1 MFLFV
6 LFAICVLITYL
17 LIKSDNKRIHLE
29 SLDGI
34 VLSDPNAKYL
44 GGFPDVAGSKNVHF
58 AIKKDEIVITIYV
71 MPTPII
77 RHISMKDIVDAEIKS
92 ETQINNEVSLGKIAL
107 FGVLA
112 LGMNSKT
119 TTVNNYLV
127 LTYMEYGRQRDI
139 IIKSNN
145 LENLVR
151 TIRNL
156 INK

>member
-1 MFLFV
+1 MFWLIIISICAFLLFISFTIENSR
-6 LFAICVLITYL
+6 L
-17 LIKSDNKRIHLE
+17 KQEKKE
-29 SLDGI
+29 GI
-34 VLSDPNAKYL
+34 VLGDPLAKYM
-44 GGFPDVAGSKNVHF
+44 GGFPDIVGGKGVYF
-58 AIKKDEIVITIYV
+58 QIKEDSVVLQIHSSGTKYIPMND
-71 MPTPII
+71 II
-77 RHISMKDIVDAEIKS
+77 NAEIKS

-127 LTYMEYGRQRDI
+127 LTYMEYGKQRDI
-139 IIKSNN
+139 IIKSNH

-156 INK
+156 KF